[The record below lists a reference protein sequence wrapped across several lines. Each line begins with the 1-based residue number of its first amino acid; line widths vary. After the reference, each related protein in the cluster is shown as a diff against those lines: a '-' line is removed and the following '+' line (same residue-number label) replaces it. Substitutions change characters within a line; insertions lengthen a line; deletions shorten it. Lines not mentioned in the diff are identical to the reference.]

1 MTVRL
6 PGSYFLDID
15 FFCNTAVALCSEELH
30 MFVLFFPVILLYVLM
45 MWHVI
50 ILHIRSLGTAKLSE
64 GEFLASCSFLYTRL

>member
-6 PGSYFLDID
+6 PGSYFLDMD
-15 FFCNTAVALCSEELH
+15 FFCNRAVALCSEELH

-50 ILHIRSLGTAKLSE
+50 ILHTRSLGTAKLSE